1 MCVCDCIK
9 KHLWRI
15 IAIFFMLTTLSLG
28 LGWGLSDPCE
38 ANDPNSGGQSRALP
52 QVEAI
57 DDYVI
62 NPKIV
67 QPGQQV
73 DF

>member
-1 MCVCDCIK
+1 MCVCDCLK

-15 IAIFFMLTTLSLG
+15 IAIFFMLTTLSLA
-28 LGWGLSDPCE
+28 LGWGLTDPCE
-38 ANDPNSGGQSRALP
+38 PTPSPSPGGRALP

-67 QPGQQV
+67 QPGQQF
-73 DF
+73 D

>member
-1 MCVCDCIK
+1 
-9 KHLWRI
+9 
-15 IAIFFMLTTLSLG
+15 MLTTLSLG

>member
-28 LGWGLSDPCE
+28 LGWGLTDPCE
-38 ANDPNSGGQSRALP
+38 PGPGDQSRALP

-67 QPGQQV
+67 QSGQQF
-73 DF
+73 D

>member
-15 IAIFFMLTTLSLG
+15 IAIFFMLTTLALG
-28 LGWGLSDPCE
+28 LGWGLTDPSPCE
-38 ANDPNSGGQSRALP
+38 PSPGVTVRALP

-67 QPGQQV
+67 QPGQQF
-73 DF
+73 D

>member
-15 IAIFFMLTTLSLG
+15 IAIFFMFSTLGLA
-28 LGWGLSDPCE
+28 LGWGLTGDPCE
-38 ANDPNSGGQSRALP
+38 PTSTSSPGQGRSLP
-52 QVEAI
+52 QVEAV

-62 NPKIV
+62 NPKII
-67 QPGQQV
+67 QPGHQF
-73 DF
+73 D